1 MEQQTFNMSGHVSG
15 VSARLEQLYPNA
27 RYFSH
32 CRNHALNLVIVA
44 SCNAVMDIRNFMTGF
59 KELTLFFG
67 WSSKRKHI
75 LRKHFRSDKEQQDL
89 LADIEDE
96 NDSELESGSMI
107 PNRKYQSLPVL
118 SDTRWL
124 TRVDSIDC
132 LLKHFTQVCHT
143 IEEVRDSS
151 TGQSA
156 SDADAFLRRMLCF
169 EFVASAVISHHVL
182 TFTRP
187 LSVALQAKQCDLL
200 EAHKMAQRLI
210 KTLEKERNES
220 SFSCL
225 WDKITAIGK
234 SLDVQPAKKE
244 LY

>member
-1 MEQQTFNMSGHVSG
+1 M
-15 VSARLEQLYPNA
+15 
-27 RYFSH
+27 
-32 CRNHALNLVIVA
+32 
-44 SCNAVMDIRNFMTGF
+44 
-59 KELTLFFG
+59 
-67 WSSKRKHI
+67 
-75 LRKHFRSDKEQQDL
+75 

-107 PNRKYQSLPVL
+107 PTCNRKYQSLPVL
-118 SDTRWL
+118 SDTHWL

-132 LLKHFTQVCHT
+132 LLKHFTQVCHA

-156 SDADAFLRRMLCF
+156 NDADTFLRRMLCF

-182 TFTRP
+182 TVTRP

-200 EAHKMAQRLI
+200 EAHKIAQRLI

-220 SFSCL
+220 IVF
-225 WDKITAIGK
+225 AICGIRLQQLVK
-234 SLDVQPAKKE
+234 D
-244 LY
+244 